1 MADVSTFMAEGVA
14 IPQGSALTDITKQTV
29 MPEWYTNYAMDVLA
43 GQKAISSRPYETA
56 PMPRVADFTEAQK
69 KSFGM
74 TETAAGAYQPMLN
87 AATTATQGAMAAPGS
102 LATSQPYFNQA
113 INMNGVT
120 AATPGLQQGAQ
131 FTAQSTNA
139 LGMNAAQPYLQQAG
153 QSSVA
158 NIGQYMNPYN
168 EAVTNRIGELGA
180 RNLTENLLPAIEGRY
195 IQAGQLG
202 FGGRGGLGGT
212 PSGMMT
218 ETARTLRDVNA
229 DILAQQTAA
238 LQSGYTQAAG
248 LAGTDL
254 GRQGQL
260 AQTAGSLGTQQQ
272 GALAQAGQQMAN
284 IGQTYGTLTGA
295 QQRAITDIGA
305 NVGTFAGQDIS
316 RTLQGA
322 QQLAGMGE
330 DAQRLGLTGAG
341 ALQQVGALQQQQG
354 QKNLD
359 VAYSDFLRQQG
370 YEQEQIDQMLK
381 TFQGVAT
388 GIPTA
393 TQEYGVSPSS
403 VKQEYPA
410 STASNIASGLAGAA
424 GIVADLK
431 KAGVI

>member
-1 MADVSTFMAEGVA
+1 MAVSSFLAEGAA
-14 IPQGSALTDITKQTV
+14 IPQGSALTDMTKQQV
-29 MPEWYTNYAMDVLA
+29 LPEWYSNYAMDILS
-43 GQKAISSRPYETA
+43 GQQAIANRPYETA
-56 PMPRVADFTEAQK
+56 PMPRVAGFTPTQQQA
-69 KSFGM
+69 FGM
-74 TETAAGAYQPMLN
+74 TGTAATAYQPMLN
-87 AATTATQGAMAAPGS
+87 AATAATQGAMGVPGS

-131 FTAQSTNA
+131 FTAQSADA
-139 LGMNAAQPYLQQAG
+139 LGINAAQPYLQQAG

-168 EAVTNRIGELGA
+168 DAVTNRIGELGT

-202 FGGRGGLGGT
+202 YGGRGGLGGT

-218 ETARTLRDVNA
+218 DTARTLRDVNA

-254 GRQGQL
+254 ARQSQL
-260 AQTAGSLGTQQQ
+260 AQTAGGLGTQQQ

-295 QQRAITDIGA
+295 QQRAISDIGTSA
-305 NVGTFAGQDIS
+305 GTFAGQDITRS
-316 RTLQGA
+316 LQGA
-322 QQLAGMGE
+322 QLAGLGE

-341 ALQQVGALQQQQG
+341 ALGGVGALEQQQG

-359 VAYSDFLRQQG
+359 VAYQDFLRQQG
-370 YEQEQIDQMLK
+370 YPQEQINNMLK
-381 TFQGVAT
+381 TFQGTASGV
-388 GIPTA
+388 PSA
-393 TQEYGVSPSS
+393 TQEYGISPAG
-403 VKQEYPA
+403 VKQEYS
-410 STASNIASGLAGAA
+410 STGKDIASALTAAA
-424 GIVADLK
+424 GIVGSLK
-431 KAGVI
+431 GK